1 MRRSVVLFTVLSAI
15 LIVAVAQSCG
25 PTCSEANCGGC
36 CDANGRCA
44 SGSTADLCGSLGARC
59 TKCPMGAQ
67 CLQQVCTIV
76 QGTGGGAAGG
86 AATGG
91 SGGAMGGGSGGGSAG
106 GITAGG
112 AAGGMT
118 AGGSATGGGAPA
130 GCRSIDLIESNSLMG
145 GGTRTTNNGQQT
157 AWFTAWAVPVSPGS
171 PITLRLDVQ
180 IYRPLGT
187 TPLLPA
193 RGSFSNSTR
202 FTTCNECIQLA
213 NTCDL
218 MGLNCVGGDMIALAG
233 SYEFTSVSSNTLAA
247 NADNLLF
254 RPWNLMLDTP
264 RTSDTNCIYVRR
276 LTFDAR
282 W

>member
-1 MRRSVVLFTVLSAI
+1 MRRSAVLFTVLSAI

-59 TKCPMGAQ
+59 TRCPMGAQ

-76 QGTGGGAAGG
+76 QG
-86 AATGG
+86 
-91 SGGAMGGGSGGGSAG
+91 
-106 GITAGG
+106 
-112 AAGGMT
+112 
-118 AGGSATGGGAPA
+118 TGGGAPA